1 MPEVT
6 ITTDDLEALLMTAA
20 VTAANPAARHE
31 AIKDIQ
37 CNSVIERVPAAV
49 DRAGRAWRKAL
60 RHEENPE
67 RYELT
72 EADIEKLRAL
82 SYRGTYNGTG
92 AGEIYLNEDLYLAT
106 KGLLEIGVWSERI
119 VWSNAGEEWVHHV
132 ARRVRLTPDGVRI
145 LGQNPPKPPVGWWG
159 RFLNRAGL

>member
-72 EADIEKLRAL
+72 EADIEKLRMF
-82 SYRGTYNGTG
+82 SYQG
-92 AGEIYLNEDLYLAT
+92 ASSHLGGEESYLNEGQYLMT
-106 KGLLEIGVWSERI
+106 KGLLETGVWFERI
-119 VWSNAGEEWVHHV
+119 VWSNAGEKHYHHQV
-132 ARRVRLTPDGVRI
+132 RRVRLTPEGVRV
-145 LGQNPPKPPVGWWG
+145 LEQNPPKPPVGWWG
-159 RFLNRAGL
+159 RFLNWVGL